1 MKYLI
6 LTSDV
11 DEIFYKLSDIN
22 EIAFDYA
29 QNLYN
34 EADLGGND
42 IKPLEMLTVI
52 HFNDNSTATFVTKN
66 WKMYFAKEVPNY
78 AQINTTAAI

>member
-6 LTSDV
+6 LMSD
-11 DEIFYKLSDIN
+11 DNEIFYDMKDIN
-22 EIAFDYA
+22 KIVSDYA

-34 EADLGGND
+34 EADLRGND

-52 HFNDNSTATFVTKN
+52 YFNNGSTATFSTAN
-66 WKMYFAKEVPNY
+66 LQIYFY
-78 AQINTTAAI
+78 

>member
-6 LTSDV
+6 LTSD
-11 DEIFYKLSDIN
+11 DNEIFYALSDIN
-22 EIAFDYA
+22 KIVFDYA

-34 EADLGGND
+34 AADFGGND

-52 HFNDNSTATFVTKN
+52 HFNDNGNTATFITRN
-66 WKMYFAKEVPNY
+66 WEMHFD
-78 AQINTTAAI
+78 

>member
-6 LTSDV
+6 LISDD
-11 DEIFYKLSDIN
+11 DEIFYELSDIN
-22 EIAFDYA
+22 NIAFDYA

-34 EADLGGND
+34 EADLSGND

-52 HFNDNSTATFVTKN
+52 HFNDNSIATFVTKN
-66 WKMYFAKEVPNY
+66 WTMYFD
-78 AQINTTAAI
+78 

>member
-6 LTSDV
+6 LTSDE
-11 DEIFYKLSDIN
+11 DEIFYELSDIN
-22 EIAFDYA
+22 RIVFDYA

-34 EADLGGND
+34 AADLSGND

-52 HFNDNSTATFVTKN
+52 HFNDNSTATFVTTN
-66 WKMYFAKEVPNY
+66 WKMYFD
-78 AQINTTAAI
+78 

>member
-6 LTSDV
+6 LTSDD
-11 DEIFYKLSDIN
+11 DEIFYDMKDIN

-34 EADLGGND
+34 EADLSGND
-42 IKPLEMLTVI
+42 IKPLETLTDRKSV
-52 HFNDNSTATFVTKN
+52 V
-66 WKMYFAKEVPNY
+66 
-78 AQINTTAAI
+78 

>member
-6 LTSDV
+6 LTSDD
-11 DEIFYKLSDIN
+11 DEIFYDLSDIN
-22 EIAFDYA
+22 KIVSDYA

-34 EADLGGND
+34 ENDLRGKD

-52 HFNDNSTATFVTKN
+52 YFNNNSTATATFRTAN
-66 WKMYFAKEVPNY
+66 LEMYFD
-78 AQINTTAAI
+78 